1 MFARLAAAIERP
13 AAPAL
18 QDRADAQGAVPD
30 LVFPSAVVPGAA
42 GARSGAV
49 RPQLVVNVT
58 NNHPS
63 AGVRAEPSADGM
75 GLNVIVEQIE
85 GAIAGR
91 LQRDAGLARVLDG
104 RYRRAR

>member
-1 MFARLAAAIERP
+1 M
-13 AAPAL
+13 
-18 QDRADAQGAVPD
+18 
-30 LVFPSAVVPGAA
+30 
-42 GARSGAV
+42 
-49 RPQLVVNVT
+49 NVT